1 MIIEE
6 RLASSSPRRTRASSE
21 PCWVKAGEEP
31 AWEEQRP
38 GACSMQ
44 HRLADWALT
53 RAVIGGQM
61 QAWHVG
67 FAERYTFQTWGM
79 SDLVFRFGLA
89 LSGLGY
95 WA

>member
-53 RAVIGGQM
+53 RAVMGGQM
-61 QAWHVG
+61 QAAETQAHGHKLHV
-67 FAERYTFQTWGM
+67 
-79 SDLVFRFGLA
+79 SDVGHE
-89 LSGLGY
+89 
-95 WA
+95 